1 MKIAVLGTGMVGRT
15 IATKL
20 VELGHDVSMGSRT
33 AESGALTEWVGEVG
47 GRAIGG
53 TFADA
58 AAASELVFNCT
69 AGSASLRA
77 LEAAG
82 AESLAGKVLID
93 VANPLDF
100 SQGMPPLLTVCNDES
115 LGEQIQAAFPEARVV
130 KSLNTVNHLVMT
142 DPGRVPGDHHVFVCG
157 NDERAKSEAASLLE
171 EFGWPP
177 DSIVDLGDI
186 SAARGAE
193 MYLPLWLRLY
203 GAFGTGDLNIEV
215 RRA

>member
-1 MKIAVLGTGMVGRT
+1 
-15 IATKL
+15 
-20 VELGHDVSMGSRT
+20 
-33 AESGALTEWVGEVG
+33 
-47 GRAIGG
+47 
-53 TFADA
+53 
-58 AAASELVFNCT
+58 
-69 AGSASLRA
+69 
-77 LEAAG
+77 
-82 AESLAGKVLID
+82 
-93 VANPLDF
+93 
-100 SQGMPPLLTVCNDES
+100 
-115 LGEQIQAAFPEARVV
+115 
-130 KSLNTVNHLVMT
+130 
-142 DPGRVPGDHHVFVCG
+142 VFVCG